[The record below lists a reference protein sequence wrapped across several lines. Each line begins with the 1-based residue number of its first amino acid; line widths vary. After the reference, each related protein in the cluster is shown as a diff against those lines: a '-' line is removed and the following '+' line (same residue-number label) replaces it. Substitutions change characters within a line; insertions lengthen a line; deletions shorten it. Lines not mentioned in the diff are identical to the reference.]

1 MIISSR
7 FDILPSQDKELLVWG
22 KTFLANLTPPAWGVL
37 DETVNDLRTKLNEI
51 DELIQKSVD
60 LQNTAKHIS
69 SLKKT
74 KRQLL
79 DKQFREE
86 IRRIKARADYTPS
99 AGLLMGIEAPSKSA
113 NLTDMVPQLSIV
125 DRTGG
130 VVEISFPKY
139 GSDGLNFYSQRDG
152 DTDWV
157 LLSYANR
164 SPYKDQR
171 PLLITGHAE
180 LRRYSAVYVKRGQEV
195 SGFSPEFLIAC
206 AP

>member
-1 MIISSR
+1 MTTSNR
-7 FDILPSQDKELLVWG
+7 FDILPGQDNQFLVWG
-22 KTFLANLTPPAWGVL
+22 NLLLANLTPAWGIAE
-37 DETVNDLRTKLNEI
+37 DTINDLRTKLTEI
-51 DELIQKSVD
+51 AELINKAAD

-79 DKQFREE
+79 DKQLRDE
-86 IRRIKARADYTPS
+86 IRRIKSRVDYTPS

-113 NLTDMVPQLSIV
+113 NLTDMAPQLSTA

-130 VVEISFPKY
+130 VIEISFTKY
-139 GSDGLNFYSQRDG
+139 GSDGVNLYSQRDG
-152 DTDWV
+152 DTEWV
-157 LLSYANR
+157 LLSYATR

-171 PLLITGHAE
+171 PLLIAGHAE